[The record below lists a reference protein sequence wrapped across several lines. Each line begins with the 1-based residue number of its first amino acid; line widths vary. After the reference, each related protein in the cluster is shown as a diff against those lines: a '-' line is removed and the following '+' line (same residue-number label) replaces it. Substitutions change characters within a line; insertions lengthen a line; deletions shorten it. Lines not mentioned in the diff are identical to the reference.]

1 MKKEMDPRVVE
12 IEENFRQVCTKIKMK
27 GRSIFNEFEITPP
40 QFAALLE
47 LLDQGDMTTSELSA
61 RMYLACSTVT
71 DLLDRMERNALIE
84 RRKDEKDKRIVRI
97 HVLEKG
103 HRLIDEIL
111 QVRCQYIESVISE
124 LPSEAVD
131 EIERCFAYLNKHMTF

>member
-1 MKKEMDPRVVE
+1 MNKDMDPRVIE

-47 LLDQGDMTTSELSA
+47 LLDHGDMTTSELSA
-61 RMYLACSTVT
+61 KMYLACSTVT

-84 RRKDEKDKRIVRI
+84 RQKDEKDKRIVRI
-97 HVLEKG
+97 HVLDKG
-103 HRLIDEIL
+103 HQLIEEIL
-111 QVRCQYIESVISE
+111 YVRCQYIESIIKE
-124 LPSEAVD
+124 LPSDAVD
-131 EIERCFAYLNKHMTF
+131 EIEKCFSYLNKHMTF